1 MIKEILQSEVRQAL
15 RNISLTA
22 DVSNVSVARS
32 EHFGD
37 YTTNVAMLT
46 YRSFAKAV
54 DEHVPGGK
62 KSGIIWAHTPSKM
75 FKNPI
80 ELAEKLKEELLKS
93 PTGKRYIKEVSI
105 AQPGFINFIV
115 SEGMISNEADAL
127 GEHIESGFDFLK
139 HKKINIEFISANPT
153 GDLHIGHGRGAFYG
167 DILSSILSY
176 VGAEVT
182 REFYI
187 NDSRESNQIKELG
200 KTALEKGEQYKT
212 PRLEEIIKN
221 INVTGMSERDAGF
234 LLAEH
239 VGAYNRNFIRE
250 KLGIV
255 FDTWY
260 SEEEHIRQGKRGEN
274 ILKML
279 KNGGFTYEKEGAVWL
294 KTSEYG
300 DDEDRVI
307 VRSDGTASYF
317 LSDIA
322 YHAEKMGRGYDTA
335 IDVWGADHH
344 GHVKRIQAV
353 KKMLELR
360 GELIMFITQLVSL
373 KEGGETKKMS
383 KRTGN
388 VIWLEDLVD
397 ELGID
402 VVRWFFTEKAIS
414 THMEFDMELAR
425 EQSAKNPVYYVQYA
439 HARINSILENTK
451 NLPADKS
458 SLADMVHN
466 ERGRSL
472 ALKIAEF
479 PEVVE
484 VIAKDFQIQK
494 LTTYAYELASEFS
507 QFYRDVRV
515 TQDKSYNKGAIDLA
529 LLAQKTLAQ
538 SLKLLGISAP
548 ERM

>member
-1 MIKEILQSEVRQAL
+1 MIKEILQGEVRQAL
-15 RNISLTA
+15 RNLSLTV
-22 DVSNVSVARS
+22 DVSNIEVTKS

-37 YTTNVAMLT
+37 YATNAALVI
-46 YRSFAKAV
+46 AK
-54 DEHVPGGK
+54 PLGK
-62 KSGIIWAHTPSKM
+62 KPM
-75 FKNPI
+75 
-80 ELAEKLKEELLKS
+80 ELAEELKEEILKS
-93 PTGKRYIKEVSI
+93 PTGKRYIKEASI
-105 AQPGFINFIV
+105 AKPGFINFFV
-115 SEGMISNEADAL
+115 SEGTILNEMETL
-127 GEHIESGFDFLK
+127 GEHIGKGFDFLK

-176 VGAEVT
+176 SGAEVA

-187 NDSRESNQIKELG
+187 NDSKESNQIKALG
-200 KTALEKGEQYKT
+200 KTALGKGEQYKT
-212 PRLEEIIKN
+212 PRLEQVIKN
-221 INVTGMSERDAGF
+221 MNVVGMNESDAGS

-250 KLGIV
+250 KLGIT

-260 SEEEHIRQGKRGEN
+260 SEEEHIRQGKRAEN

-279 KNGGFTYEKEGAVWL
+279 KDSNFTYEKEGAVWL

-307 VRSDGTASYF
+307 VRSDLPAPGEAPAHASYAGGRQAGGTPTYF

-322 YHAEKMGRGYDTA
+322 YHAEKMGRVYDTA

-344 GHVKRIQAV
+344 GHVKRVQAV
-353 KKMLELR
+353 KKMLGWK
-360 GELIMFITQLVSL
+360 GELIIFITQLVSL
-373 KEGGETKKMS
+373 KEGDKEEKQTKKMS
-383 KRTGN
+383 KRLGN
-388 VIWLEDLVD
+388 VILLEDLVD

-402 VVRWFFTEKAIS
+402 VVRWFFAEKAIS

-425 EQSAKNPVYYVQYA
+425 EESPKNPVYYVQYA
-439 HARINSILENTK
+439 HARINSIIENTK
-451 NLPADKS
+451 NLTADKS
-458 SLADMVHN
+458 SLADVIHHK
-466 ERGRSL
+466 RGRAL
-472 ALKIAEF
+472 GLKIAEF

-484 VIAKDFQIQK
+484 SIAKDFQIQK

-515 TQDKSYNKGAIDLA
+515 IQDDSYNKGAIELA
-529 LLAQKTLAQ
+529 LLAKKTLAQ

>member
-1 MIKEILQSEVRQAL
+1 MVKEILQSEVRQAL
-15 RNISLTA
+15 RNLSLTV
-22 DVSNVSVARS
+22 DVSNIEVAQS

-37 YTTNVAMLT
+37 YSTNVAMVV
-46 YRSFAKAV
+46 YRNFAKYFGDDV
-54 DEHVPGGK
+54 HVPGGK
-62 KSGIIWAHTPSKM
+62 KRGIIWTQ
-75 FKNPI
+75 FKNPF
-80 ELAEKLKEELLKS
+80 ELAEEIKKEILKS
-93 PTGKRYIKEVSI
+93 PTAEKYIREITVAK
-105 AQPGFINFIV
+105 PGFINFT
-115 SEGMISNEADAL
+115 ISNDLILKEGEAL
-127 GEHIESGFDFLK
+127 QEELEKGFDFLK

-167 DILSSILSY
+167 DILSNILSY
-176 VGAEVT
+176 AGAKII

-187 NDSRESNQIKELG
+187 NDSKESNQIKELG

-212 PRLEEIIKN
+212 PRLEEIIKSM
-221 INVTGMSERDAGF
+221 NVSSMNENDAGF

-250 KLGIV
+250 KLGIM

-260 SEEEHIRQGKRGEN
+260 SEEEHIRQGKRAEKT
-274 ILKML
+274 LKVL
-279 KNGGFTYEKEGAVWL
+279 KDSNFTYEKEGAVWL

-322 YHAEKMGRGYDTA
+322 YHAEKMGRGYDTV

-353 KKMLELR
+353 KKILGWS
-360 GELIMFITQLVSL
+360 GELIVFITQLVSL

-383 KRTGN
+383 KRFGN
-388 VIWLEDLVD
+388 IILLEDLVD

-402 VVRWFFTEKAIS
+402 VVRWFFAEKAIS

-439 HARINSILENTK
+439 HARINSIIENTK
-451 NLPADKS
+451 NLTPDAS
-458 SLADMVHN
+458 SLVDAIHH
-466 ERGRSL
+466 ERGRAL

-484 VIAKDFQIQK
+484 AIAKDFHIQK

-515 TQDKSYNKGAIDLA
+515 IQDSSYNKGAIELA
-529 LLAQKTLAQ
+529 HLAKKTLAQ

>member
-1 MIKEILQSEVRQAL
+1 MIKEILQGEVRQAL
-15 RNISLTA
+15 RNCSLTV
-22 DVSNVSVARS
+22 DVSSIEVTKS

-37 YTTNVAMLT
+37 YATNVALIV
-46 YRSFAKAV
+46 SKQL
-54 DEHVPGGK
+54 GK
-62 KSGIIWAHTPSKM
+62 KPM
-75 FKNPI
+75 
-80 ELAEKLKEELLKS
+80 ELAGELKEELLKS
-93 PTGKRYIKEVSI
+93 LTGKRYIKEVHV
-105 AQPGFINFIV
+105 AKPGFINFFLTEEMIL
-115 SEGMISNEADAL
+115 SEAEAL
-127 GEHIESGFDFLK
+127 GEHLKKGFDFLK

-167 DILSSILSY
+167 DILSRILSY
-176 VGAEVT
+176 AGAEVT

-200 KTALEKGEQYKT
+200 KTALGKGEQYKT
-212 PRLEEIIKN
+212 PRLGEIIKN
-221 INVTGMSERDAGF
+221 MNVAGMNEIDAGF

-250 KLGIV
+250 KLGV
-255 FDTWY
+255 MFDTWY
-260 SEEEHIRQGKRGEN
+260 SEEEHIRQGKRAEK

-279 KNGGFTYEKEGAVWL
+279 KDSNFTYEKEGAIWL

-307 VRSDGTASYF
+307 VRSDLPAPGEAPAHANFAGGRQAGGTPTYF

-322 YHAEKMGRGYDTA
+322 YHAEKMGRGYDMVV
-335 IDVWGADHH
+335 DVWGADHH

-353 KKMLELR
+353 KKMLGWN
-360 GELIMFITQLVSL
+360 GELIVFITQLVSL
-373 KEGGETKKMS
+373 KEGEETKKMS

-414 THMEFDMELAR
+414 THMEFDMKLAR

-439 HARINSILENTK
+439 HARINSIIENTK
-451 NLPADKS
+451 NLTADTS
-458 SLADMVHN
+458 SLADVIHH
-466 ERGRSL
+466 ERGRAL

-484 VIAKDFQIQK
+484 AIAKDFQIQK
-494 LTTYAYELASEFS
+494 LTTYAYELGSEFS

-515 TQDKSYNKGAIDLA
+515 IQGDSYNKGAIDLA
-529 LLAQKTLAQ
+529 FLAKKTLVQ

>member
-1 MIKEILQSEVRQAL
+1 MIKEILEGEVRQAL
-15 RNISLTA
+15 RNLSLTV
-22 DVSNVSVARS
+22 DVSNVEVARS

-37 YTTNVAMLT
+37 YASNAALIA
-46 YRSFAKAV
+46 AKQL
-54 DEHVPGGK
+54 GK
-62 KSGIIWAHTPSKM
+62 KPM
-75 FKNPI
+75 
-80 ELAEKLKEELLKS
+80 ELALELKEELLKS

-105 AQPGFINFIV
+105 AKPGFINFFL
-115 SEGMISNEADAL
+115 SEGILLSETKAL
-127 GEHIESGFDFLK
+127 AEHITGGFDFLK

-167 DILSSILSY
+167 DILSNILSY
-176 VGAEVT
+176 AGADVI

-187 NDSRESNQIKELG
+187 NDSKKSNQIKELG
-200 KTALEKGEQYKT
+200 KTALGKGEQYKT

-221 INVTGMSERDAGF
+221 INVAGMSESDAGF

-250 KLGIV
+250 KLGIT

-260 SEEEHIRQGKRGEN
+260 SEEEHIREGKRAEKT
-274 ILKML
+274 LKVL
-279 KNGGFTYEKEGAVWL
+279 KDSNFTYEKEGAVWL

-322 YHAEKMGRGYDTA
+322 YHAEKIGRGYDTA

-344 GHVKRIQAV
+344 GHVKRVQAV
-353 KKMLELR
+353 KKMLGWN
-360 GELIMFITQLVSL
+360 GELIIFITQLVSL
-373 KEGGETKKMS
+373 KEGEETKKMS
-383 KRTGN
+383 KRLGN
-388 VIWLEDLVD
+388 VILLENLVD

-402 VVRWFFTEKAIS
+402 VVRWFYAEKAIN

-439 HARINSILENTK
+439 HARINSIIENTK
-451 NLPADKS
+451 NLTSDAS
-458 SLADMVHN
+458 SLADAVHH
-466 ERGRSL
+466 ERGRAL

-479 PEVVE
+479 PEIVE
-484 VIAKDFQIQK
+484 GISKDYHVHK

-515 TQDKSYNKGAIDLA
+515 IQDSSYNKGAIDLA
-529 LLAQKTLAQ
+529 LLAKKTLAQ

>member
-1 MIKEILQSEVRQAL
+1 MIREILQGEVRQAL
-15 RNISLTA
+15 RNLSLTI
-22 DVSNVSVARS
+22 DVSNISVARS

-37 YTTNVAMLT
+37 YSSNAALVVAKVL
-46 YRSFAKAV
+46 
-54 DEHVPGGK
+54 G
-62 KSGIIWAHTPSKM
+62 
-75 FKNPI
+75 KNPL
-80 ELAEKLKEELLKS
+80 ELAEEIKRELLKS
-93 PTGKRYIKEVSI
+93 PTAAKYIREITI
-105 AQPGFINFIV
+105 AKPGFINFIV
-115 SEGMISNEADAL
+115 SEGTILSEAEAL
-127 GEHIESGFDFLK
+127 AEHIESGFDFLK

-167 DILSSILSY
+167 DILSNILSY
-176 VGAEVT
+176 AGVEVT

-187 NDSRESNQIKELG
+187 NDSKESNQIKELG
-200 KTALEKGEQYKT
+200 KTALGKGEQYKT
-212 PRLEEIIKN
+212 PRLLEIIKN
-221 INVTGMSERDAGF
+221 INVVGMNESDAGF

-250 KLGIV
+250 KLGII

-260 SEEEHIRQGKRGEN
+260 SEEEHIRQGKRAEMT
-274 ILKML
+274 LKTL
-279 KNGGFTYEKEGAVWL
+279 KEQNFAYEKDGALWL

-322 YHAEKMGRGYDTA
+322 YHAEKMGRGYDTVV
-335 IDVWGADHH
+335 DVWGADHH

-353 KKMLELR
+353 KKILELR
-360 GELIMFITQLVSL
+360 GELMVFITQLVSL

-383 KRTGN
+383 KRLGT
-388 VIWLEDLVD
+388 VILLEDLVD

-402 VVRWFFTEKAIS
+402 VVRWFYAEKAIS

-451 NLPADKS
+451 KLS
-458 SLADMVHN
+458 SDGTSLVDILK
-466 ERGRSL
+466 EKQGRSL
-472 ALKIAEF
+472 ALKIARF
-479 PEVVE
+479 PETIEDISNDYQVH
-484 VIAKDFQIQK
+484 K
-494 LTTYAYELASEFS
+494 LTTYTYELASQFS

-515 TQDKSYNKGAIDLA
+515 VKEDSYNQGALDLII
-529 LLAQKTLAQ
+529 LAKHTIAQ

>member
-1 MIKEILQSEVRQAL
+1 MIKEILQGEVRQAL
-15 RNISLTA
+15 RNLSLTV
-22 DVSNVSVARS
+22 DVSNIEVTKS

-37 YTTNVAMLT
+37 YATNAALVI
-46 YRSFAKAV
+46 AKSS
-54 DEHVPGGK
+54 GK
-62 KSGIIWAHTPSKM
+62 KPM
-75 FKNPI
+75 
-80 ELAEKLKEELLKS
+80 ELAEELKEELLKS
-93 PTGKRYIKEVSI
+93 PTGKHYIKEVSI
-105 AQPGFINFIV
+105 AKPGFINFFL
-115 SEGMISNEADAL
+115 SEEMILGETEAL
-127 GEHIESGFDFLK
+127 GEHIGKGFDFLK

-176 VGAEVT
+176 SGAEVA

-187 NDSRESNQIKELG
+187 NDSKESNQIKALG
-200 KTALEKGEQYKT
+200 KTALGKGEQYKT

-221 INVTGMSERDAGF
+221 MNVAGMNESDAGS

-250 KLGIV
+250 KLGIT

-260 SEEEHIRQGKRGEN
+260 SEEEHIRQGKRAEN

-279 KNGGFTYEKEGAVWL
+279 KDSNFTYEKEGAVWL

-344 GHVKRIQAV
+344 GHVKRVQAV
-353 KKMLELR
+353 KKMLGWK
-360 GELIMFITQLVSL
+360 GELIIFITQLVSL
-373 KEGGETKKMS
+373 KEGDKEEKQTKKMS
-383 KRTGN
+383 KRLGN
-388 VIWLEDLVD
+388 VILLEDLVD

-402 VVRWFFTEKAIS
+402 VVRWFYAEKTIS

-425 EQSAKNPVYYVQYA
+425 EESPKNPVYYVQYA
-439 HARINSILENTK
+439 HARINSIIENTK
-451 NLPADKS
+451 NLTADKS
-458 SLADMVHN
+458 SLADVIHR
-466 ERGRSL
+466 ERGRAL
-472 ALKIAEF
+472 GLKIAEF

-484 VIAKDFQIQK
+484 SIAKDFQIQK

-515 TQDKSYNKGAIDLA
+515 IQDDSYDKGAIELA
-529 LLAQKTLAQ
+529 LLAKKTLAQ

>member
-1 MIKEILQSEVRQAL
+1 MIRDILQGEVRNAV
-15 RNISLTA
+15 RV
-22 DVSNVSVARS
+22 VSPSVSVDTIDVKRS

-37 YTTNVAMLT
+37 YATNVALVI
-46 YRSFAKAV
+46 AKLS
-54 DEHVPGGK
+54 DK
-62 KSGIIWAHTPSKM
+62 KPM
-75 FKNPI
+75 
-80 ELAEKLKEELLKS
+80 ELAEELKEELLKS

-105 AQPGFINFIV
+105 AKPGFINFFL
-115 SEGMISNEADAL
+115 SEEIILNETETLA
-127 GEHIESGFDFLK
+127 EHIKKGFDFLK
-139 HKKINIEFISANPT
+139 HKKINVEFISANPT

-187 NDSRESNQIKELG
+187 NDSKESNQIKELG
-200 KTALEKGEQYKT
+200 KTALGIGKEYKT
-212 PRLEEIIKN
+212 PRMLEIIKN
-221 INVTGMSERDAGF
+221 INVSGMNESDAGF

-260 SEEEHIRQGKRGEN
+260 SEEEHIRQGKRAEN

-279 KNGGFTYEKEGAVWL
+279 KDGGFTYEKEGAVWL

-322 YHAEKMGRGYDTA
+322 YHAEKMSRGHNTV

-353 KKMLELR
+353 KKMLELN
-360 GELIMFITQLVSL
+360 GELMVFITQLVSL
-373 KEGGETKKMS
+373 KEGGKEEKQIKKMS
-383 KRTGN
+383 KRLGN
-388 VIWLEDLVD
+388 VILLEDLVD

-402 VVRWFFTEKAIS
+402 VVRWFYTEKAIG

-439 HARINSILENTK
+439 HARINSIVENTK
-451 NLPADKS
+451 NLSSDGSSIGEIMNEKS
-458 SLADMVHN
+458 A
-466 ERGRSL
+466 RTL

-479 PEVVE
+479 PE
-484 VIAKDFQIQK
+484 IIDDISKNYQIHK

-507 QFYRDVRV
+507 QFYRDVRIV
-515 TQDKSYNKGAIDLA
+515 GDASYHKGALDLA
-529 LLAQKTLAQ
+529 LLAQSTLAQ
-538 SLKLLGISAP
+538 TLKLLGISAP

>member
-1 MIKEILQSEVRQAL
+1 MIKEILQGEVQQAL
-15 RNISLTA
+15 RNLSLTV
-22 DVSNVSVARS
+22 DVSNIEVTKS

-37 YTTNVAMLT
+37 YATNAALVI
-46 YRSFAKAV
+46 AKSL
-54 DEHVPGGK
+54 GK
-62 KSGIIWAHTPSKM
+62 KPM
-75 FKNPI
+75 EF
-80 ELAEKLKEELLKS
+80 AEELKEELLKS
-93 PTGKRYIKEVSI
+93 PAGKHYIKEVSI
-105 AQPGFINFIV
+105 AKPGFINFFL
-115 SEGMISNEADAL
+115 SEEMILGETEAL
-127 GEHIESGFDFLK
+127 GEHIGKGFDFLK

-176 VGAEVT
+176 SGAEVT

-187 NDSRESNQIKELG
+187 NDSKESNQIKELG
-200 KTALEKGEQYKT
+200 KTALGKGEQYKT
-212 PRLEEIIKN
+212 PRLEQVIKN
-221 INVTGMSERDAGF
+221 MNVVGMNESDAGS

-250 KLGIV
+250 KLGIT

-260 SEEEHIRQGKRGEN
+260 SEEEHIRQGKRAEN

-279 KNGGFTYEKEGAVWL
+279 KDSNFTYEKEGAIWL

-307 VRSDGTASYF
+307 IRSDLPAPGEARQAGGTPTYF

-353 KKMLELR
+353 KKMLGWN
-360 GELIMFITQLVSL
+360 GELIIFITQLVSL
-373 KEGGETKKMS
+373 KEGDEEEKQTKKMS
-383 KRTGN
+383 KRLGN
-388 VIWLEDLVD
+388 VILLEDLVD

-402 VVRWFFTEKAIS
+402 VVRWFFAEKAIS

-425 EQSAKNPVYYVQYA
+425 EESPKNPVYYVQYA
-439 HARINSILENTK
+439 HARINSIIENTK
-451 NLPADKS
+451 NITADKS
-458 SLADMVHN
+458 SLADVIHR
-466 ERGRSL
+466 ERGRAL
-472 ALKIAEF
+472 GLKIAEF

-484 VIAKDFQIQK
+484 SIAKDFQIQK

-515 TQDKSYNKGAIDLA
+515 IQDDSYNKGAIELA
-529 LLAQKTLAQ
+529 LLAKKTLAQ

>member
-1 MIKEILQSEVRQAL
+1 MIKEILQGEVQQAL
-15 RNISLTA
+15 RNLSLTV
-22 DVSNVSVARS
+22 DVSNIEVTKS

-37 YTTNVAMLT
+37 YATNAALVI
-46 YRSFAKAV
+46 AKSL
-54 DEHVPGGK
+54 GK
-62 KSGIIWAHTPSKM
+62 KPM
-75 FKNPI
+75 EF
-80 ELAEKLKEELLKS
+80 AEELKEELLKS
-93 PTGKRYIKEVSI
+93 PAGKHYIKEVSI
-105 AQPGFINFIV
+105 AKPGFINFFL
-115 SEGMISNEADAL
+115 SEEMILGETEAL
-127 GEHIESGFDFLK
+127 GEHIGKGFDFLK

-176 VGAEVT
+176 SGAEVA

-187 NDSRESNQIKELG
+187 NDSKESNQIKALG
-200 KTALEKGEQYKT
+200 KTALGKGEQYKT

-221 INVTGMSERDAGF
+221 MNVAGMNESDAGS

-250 KLGIV
+250 KLGIT

-260 SEEEHIRQGKRGEN
+260 SEEEHIRQGKRAE
-274 ILKML
+274 KML
-279 KNGGFTYEKEGAVWL
+279 KTLKDSDFTYEKNGAVWL

-307 VRSDGTASYF
+307 VRSDLPAPGEARQAGGTPTYF

-353 KKMLELR
+353 KKMLGWN
-360 GELIMFITQLVSL
+360 GELIIFITQLVSL
-373 KEGGETKKMS
+373 KEGDEEEKQTKKMS
-383 KRTGN
+383 KRFGN
-388 VIWLEDLVD
+388 VILLEDLVD

-402 VVRWFFTEKAIS
+402 VVRWFFAEKAIS

-425 EQSAKNPVYYVQYA
+425 EESPKNPVYYVQYA
-439 HARINSILENTK
+439 HARINSIIENTK
-451 NLPADKS
+451 NLTADKS
-458 SLADMVHN
+458 SLADVIHHK
-466 ERGRSL
+466 RGRAL
-472 ALKIAEF
+472 GLKIAEF

-484 VIAKDFQIQK
+484 SIAKDFQIQK

-515 TQDKSYNKGAIDLA
+515 IQDDSYNKGAIELA
-529 LLAQKTLAQ
+529 LLAQSTLAQ

-548 ERM
+548 EKM